1 MALVSIFESDKE
13 NGKTYYFRTA
23 SNVAPT
29 MRTSLTSYP
38 TTEGTPITDHA
49 YRNPTQV
56 SMSISASLYGSAN
69 NIFYYNSKGQEVAL
83 TSPQV
88 KALIKEWK
96 DNSYRLTINT
106 REGDKFEKFNNMVIT
121 NLTWSEDGVSLGI
134 WEPTITFEEI
144 RIASVLVKQIKF
156 PATKAVKANN
166 NSQADAGNDQG
177 TAVAKDFFSTVGG
190 YTAAGAA
197 IGTVLGGHPII
208 GACLGAAVGFGKWLG
223 RKIAGR

>member
-23 SNVAPT
+23 SNVSPT

-38 TTEGTPITDHA
+38 TTEGTPIADHA
-49 YRNPTQV
+49 YRNPVQI
-56 SMSISASLYGSAN
+56 SMVISASLYGSAN

-88 KALIKEWK
+88 KLLIKEWK

-106 REGDKFEKFNNMVIT
+106 RESDKFEKFNNMVIS
-121 NLTWSEDGVSLGI
+121 NLNWSEDGVSLGI
-134 WEPTITFEEI
+134 WQPTITFEEI

-156 PATKAVKANN
+156 PATKAVRANN
-166 NSQADAGNDQG
+166 NSQSNAGNDQG
-177 TAVAKDFFSTVGG
+177 TAVATDFFGTIGG
-190 YTAAGAA
+190 YAVKGAF
-197 IGTVLGGHPII
+197 IGGITGHPII
-208 GACLGAAVGFGKWLG
+208 GACLGAALGFGRWLG

>member
-13 NGKTYYFRTA
+13 NGRTYYFRTA

-49 YRNPTQV
+49 YRNPTQL
-56 SMSISASLYGSAN
+56 SMVISASLYGSAN

-88 KALIKEWK
+88 KLLIKEWK

-121 NLTWSEDGVSLGI
+121 NLTWSEDGVSLGVC
-134 WEPTITFEEI
+134 EPTISFEEI

-156 PATKAVKANN
+156 PATNAVKANN
-166 NSQADAGNDQG
+166 NSQSNAGNDQG
-177 TAVAKDFFSTVGG
+177 TAVATDFFGTIGG
-190 YTAAGAA
+190 YAVM
-197 IGTVLGGHPII
+197 GTFMGGITGHPII
-208 GACLGAAVGFGKWLG
+208 GACLGAAVGFGRWLG
-223 RKIAGR
+223 RTIAGR

>member
-56 SMSISASLYGSAN
+56 SMIISASLYGSAN

-88 KALIKEWK
+88 KLLIKEGK

-106 REGDKFEKFNNMVIT
+106 RESDRFVKFNNMVIT
-121 NLTWSEDGVSLGI
+121 NLTWSEDGTSLGV

-156 PATKAVKANN
+156 PATKAVRANN
-166 NSQADAGNDQG
+166 NSQSNAGNDQG
-177 TAVAKDFFSTVGG
+177 TAVATDFFGTIGG
-190 YTAAGAA
+190 YAVKGAF
-197 IGTVLGGHPII
+197 IGGITGHPMI
-208 GACLGAAVGFGKWLG
+208 GACLGAALGFGRWLG
-223 RKIAGR
+223 RTIAGR

>member
-29 MRTSLTSYP
+29 LRTSLTTYP

-49 YRNPTQV
+49 YRNPAQV
-56 SMSISASLYGSAN
+56 SMTISSSLYGSAN

-88 KALIKEWK
+88 KSLIKEWK

-121 NLTWSEDGVSLGI
+121 NLSWSEDGTSLGV

-156 PATKAVKANN
+156 PATKAIRANN
-166 NSQADAGNDQG
+166 NSQSDAGNDQG
-177 TAVAKDFFSTVGG
+177 TAVATDFFGTIGG
-190 YTAAGAA
+190 YAVKGAF
-197 IGTVLGGHPII
+197 IGGITGHPII
-208 GACLGAAVGFGKWLG
+208 GACLGAAIGFGRWLG

>member
-23 SNVAPT
+23 RNVSPT

-49 YRNPTQV
+49 YRNPTQI
-56 SMSISASLYGSAN
+56 SMVISASLYGSAN

-88 KALIKEWK
+88 KLLIKEWK

-106 REGDKFEKFNNMVIT
+106 RESDKFVKFNNMVIT
-121 NLTWSEDGVSLGI
+121 NLTWSEDGVSLGV

-144 RIASVLVKQIKF
+144 RVASVLVKQIKF

-166 NSQADAGNDQG
+166 NSQSNAGNDQG
-177 TAVAKDFFSTVGG
+177 TAVATDFFGTIGG
-190 YTAAGAA
+190 YAVKGAF
-197 IGTVLGGHPII
+197 IGGITGHPII
-208 GACLGAAVGFGKWLG
+208 GTCLGAAVGFGKWLG

>member
-56 SMSISASLYGSAN
+56 SMIISASLYGSAN

-88 KALIKEWK
+88 KLLIKEWK

-106 REGDKFEKFNNMVIT
+106 RESDRFVKFNNMVIT
-121 NLTWSEDGVSLGI
+121 NLTWSEDGTSLGV

-144 RIASVLVKQIKF
+144 RIASVLVKQVKF
-156 PATKAVKANN
+156 PATKAVRANN
-166 NSQADAGNDQG
+166 NSQSNAGNDQG
-177 TAVAKDFFSTVGG
+177 TAVATDFFGTIGG
-190 YTAAGAA
+190 YAVKGAF
-197 IGTVLGGHPII
+197 IGGITGHPMI
-208 GACLGAAVGFGKWLG
+208 GACLGAALGFGRWLG
-223 RKIAGR
+223 RTIAGR

>member
-13 NGKTYYFRTA
+13 NGRTYYFRTA

-49 YRNPTQV
+49 YRNPTQL
-56 SMSISASLYGSAN
+56 SMVISASLYGSAN

-88 KALIKEWK
+88 KLLIKEWK

-121 NLTWSEDGVSLGI
+121 NLTWSEDGVSLGVC
-134 WEPTITFEEI
+134 EPTISFEEI

-166 NSQADAGNDQG
+166 NSQSNAGNDQG
-177 TAVAKDFFSTVGG
+177 TAVATDFFGTIGG
-190 YTAAGAA
+190 YAVM
-197 IGTVLGGHPII
+197 GTFMGGITGHPII
-208 GACLGAAVGFGKWLG
+208 GACLGAAVGFGRWLG
-223 RKIAGR
+223 RTIAGR

>member
-56 SMSISASLYGSAN
+56 SMIISASLYGSAN

-88 KALIKEWK
+88 KLLIREWK

-106 REGDKFEKFNNMVIT
+106 RESDRFVKFNNMVIT
-121 NLTWSEDGVSLGI
+121 NLTWSEDGTSLGV

-156 PATKAVKANN
+156 PATKAVRANN
-166 NSQADAGNDQG
+166 NSQSNAGNDQG
-177 TAVAKDFFSTVGG
+177 TAVATDFFGTIGG
-190 YTAAGAA
+190 YAVKGTF
-197 IGTVLGGHPII
+197 IGGITGHPII
-208 GACLGAAVGFGKWLG
+208 GACLGAALGFGRWLG
-223 RKIAGR
+223 RTIAGR

>member
-29 MRTSLTSYP
+29 LRTSLTAYP
-38 TTEGTPITDHA
+38 TTEGTPISDHA
-49 YRNPTQV
+49 YRQPAQV
-56 SMSISASLYGSAN
+56 SMTISSSLYGSAN

-88 KALIKEWK
+88 KSLIKEWK

-121 NLTWSEDGVSLGI
+121 NLSWAEDGTSLGV
-134 WEPTITFEEI
+134 WQPTISFEEI

-166 NSQADAGNDQG
+166 NSKSDAGNDQG
-177 TAVAKDFFSTVGG
+177 TAVATDFFGTIGG
-190 YTAAGAA
+190 YAVKGAF
-197 IGTVLGGHPII
+197 IGRRTGHPII
-208 GACLGAAVGFGKWLG
+208 GACLGAAIGFGRWLG

>member
-29 MRTSLTSYP
+29 LRTSLTSYP
-38 TTEGTPITDHA
+38 TTEGTPISDHA
-49 YRNPTQV
+49 YRNPAQV
-56 SMSISASLYGSAN
+56 SMTISVSLYGSAN

-88 KALIKEWK
+88 KSLIKEWK

-121 NLTWSEDGVSLGI
+121 NLSWSEDGTSLGV
-134 WEPTITFEEI
+134 WQPTITFEEI

-156 PATKAVKANN
+156 PATKAVRANN
-166 NSQADAGNDQG
+166 NSQSDAGSDQG
-177 TAVAKDFFSTVGG
+177 TAIATDFFGTVGAYAVKG
-190 YTAAGAA
+190 AFKGGITGHPVVGAA
-197 IGTVLGGHPII
+197 
-208 GACLGAAVGFGKWLG
+208 LGATIGFGRWLYRTIKG
-223 RKIAGR
+223 K

>member
-23 SNVAPT
+23 SNVSPT

-49 YRNPTQV
+49 YRNPAQI
-56 SMSISASLYGSAN
+56 SMVISASLYGSAN

-88 KALIKEWK
+88 KLLIKEWK

-106 REGDKFEKFNNMVIT
+106 RESDKFVKFNNMVIT
-121 NLTWSEDGVSLGI
+121 NLTWSENGVSLGI

-156 PATKAVKANN
+156 PATKAVRANN
-166 NSQADAGNDQG
+166 NSQSNAGNDQG

-190 YTAAGAA
+190 YTTAGAA

>member
-29 MRTSLTSYP
+29 LRTSLTSYP
-38 TTEGTPITDHA
+38 TTEGTPISDHA
-49 YRNPTQV
+49 YRQPAQV
-56 SMSISASLYGSAN
+56 SMTISASLYGSAN

-83 TSPQV
+83 TSSQV
-88 KALIKEWK
+88 KSLIKEWK

-121 NLTWSEDGVSLGI
+121 NLSWAEDGTSLGV
-134 WEPTITFEEI
+134 WQPTISFEEI

-166 NSQADAGNDQG
+166 NSKSDAGNDQG
-177 TAVAKDFFSTVGG
+177 TAVATDFFGTIGRYAVKGAFIGG
-190 YTAAGAA
+190 IT
-197 IGTVLGGHPII
+197 GHPII
-208 GACLGAAVGFGKWLG
+208 GACLGAAIGFGRWLG

>member
-29 MRTSLTSYP
+29 LRTSLTTYP

-49 YRNPTQV
+49 YRNPAQV
-56 SMSISASLYGSAN
+56 SMTISSSLYGSAN

-88 KALIKEWK
+88 KSLIKEWK

-121 NLTWSEDGVSLGI
+121 NLSWSEDGTSLGV

-156 PATKAVKANN
+156 PATKAIRANN
-166 NSQADAGNDQG
+166 NSQSNAGNDQG
-177 TAVAKDFFSTVGG
+177 TAVATDFFGTIGG
-190 YTAAGAA
+190 YAVKGAF
-197 IGTVLGGHPII
+197 IGGITGHPVI
-208 GACLGAAVGFGKWLG
+208 GACLGAAIGFGRWLG

>member
-88 KALIKEWK
+88 KLLIKEWK

-106 REGDKFEKFNNMVIT
+106 RESDRFVKFNNMVIT
-121 NLTWSEDGVSLGI
+121 NLTWSEDGTSLGV

-156 PATKAVKANN
+156 PATKAVRANN
-166 NSQADAGNDQG
+166 NSQSNAGNDQG
-177 TAVAKDFFSTVGG
+177 TAVATDFFGTIGG
-190 YTAAGAA
+190 YAVKGAF
-197 IGTVLGGHPII
+197 IGGITGHPMI
-208 GACLGAAVGFGKWLG
+208 GACLGAALGFGRWLG
-223 RKIAGR
+223 RTIAGR

>member
-23 SNVAPT
+23 SNVSPT

-38 TTEGTPITDHA
+38 TTEGTPIADHA
-49 YRNPTQV
+49 YINPTQV

-88 KALIKEWK
+88 KLLIKDWK

-106 REGDKFEKFNNMVIT
+106 REGDKFEKFNNMVIS
-121 NLTWSEDGVSLGI
+121 NLNWSEDGVSLGV
-134 WEPTITFEEI
+134 WQPTITFEEI
-144 RIASVLVKQIKF
+144 RIASILVKQIKF
-156 PATKAVKANN
+156 PATKAVRANN
-166 NSQADAGNDQG
+166 NSQSNAGNDQG
-177 TAVAKDFFSTVGG
+177 TAVATDFFGTIGG
-190 YTAAGAA
+190 YAVKGAF
-197 IGTVLGGHPII
+197 IGGITGHPII
-208 GACLGAAVGFGKWLG
+208 GACLGAAIGFGRWLG

>member
-56 SMSISASLYGSAN
+56 SMIISASLYGSAN

-88 KALIKEWK
+88 KLLIKEWK

-106 REGDKFEKFNNMVIT
+106 RESDRFVKFNNMVIT
-121 NLTWSEDGVSLGI
+121 NLTWSEDGTSLGV

-156 PATKAVKANN
+156 PATKAVRANN
-166 NSQADAGNDQG
+166 NSQSNAGNDQG
-177 TAVAKDFFSTVGG
+177 TAVATDFFGTIGG
-190 YTAAGAA
+190 YAVKGAF
-197 IGTVLGGHPII
+197 IGGITGHPMI
-208 GACLGAAVGFGKWLG
+208 GACLGAALGFGRWLG
-223 RKIAGR
+223 RTIAGR

>member
-56 SMSISASLYGSAN
+56 SMVISASLYGSAN

-106 REGDKFEKFNNMVIT
+106 REGDKFVKFNNMVIT

-144 RIASVLVKQIKF
+144 RVASVLVKQIKF

-166 NSQADAGNDQG
+166 NSQSNAGNDQG
-177 TAVAKDFFSTVGG
+177 TAVATDFFGTIGG
-190 YTAAGAA
+190 YAVKGTF
-197 IGTVLGGHPII
+197 IGGITGHPII
-208 GACLGAAVGFGKWLG
+208 GACLGAAVGFGRWLG

>member
-29 MRTSLTSYP
+29 LRTSLTSYP
-38 TTEGTPITDHA
+38 TTEGTPISDHA
-49 YRNPTQV
+49 YRQPAQV
-56 SMSISASLYGSAN
+56 SMTISASLYGSAN

-83 TSPQV
+83 TSSQV
-88 KALIKEWK
+88 KSLIKEWK

-121 NLTWSEDGVSLGI
+121 NLSWAEDGTSLGV
-134 WEPTITFEEI
+134 WQPTISFEEI

-166 NSQADAGNDQG
+166 NSKSDAGNDQG
-177 TAVAKDFFSTVGG
+177 TAVATDFFGTIGG
-190 YTAAGAA
+190 YAVKGAF
-197 IGTVLGGHPII
+197 ISRITGHPII
-208 GACLGAAVGFGKWLG
+208 GACLGAAIGFGRWLG

>member
-56 SMSISASLYGSAN
+56 SMIISASLYGSAN
-69 NIFYYNSKGQEVAL
+69 NIFYYKSKGQEVAL

-88 KALIKEWK
+88 KLLIKEWK

-106 REGDKFEKFNNMVIT
+106 RESDRFVKFNNMVIT
-121 NLTWSEDGVSLGI
+121 NLTWSEDGTSLGV

-156 PATKAVKANN
+156 PATKAVRANN
-166 NSQADAGNDQG
+166 NSQSNAGNDQG
-177 TAVAKDFFSTVGG
+177 TAVATDFFGTIGG
-190 YTAAGAA
+190 YAVKGAF
-197 IGTVLGGHPII
+197 IGGITGHPMI
-208 GACLGAAVGFGKWLG
+208 GACLGAALGFGRWLG
-223 RKIAGR
+223 RTIAGR

>member
-56 SMSISASLYGSAN
+56 SMIISASLYGSAN
-69 NIFYYNSKGQEVAL
+69 NIFYYNSKGQEVVL

-88 KALIKEWK
+88 KLLIKEWK

-106 REGDKFEKFNNMVIT
+106 RESDRFVKFNNMVIT
-121 NLTWSEDGVSLGI
+121 NLTWSEDGTSLGV

-156 PATKAVKANN
+156 PATKAVRANN
-166 NSQADAGNDQG
+166 NSQSNAGNDQG
-177 TAVAKDFFSTVGG
+177 TAVATDFFGTIGG
-190 YTAAGAA
+190 YAVKGAF
-197 IGTVLGGHPII
+197 IGGITGHPMI
-208 GACLGAAVGFGKWLG
+208 GACLGAALGFGRWLG
-223 RKIAGR
+223 RTIAGR

>member
-23 SNVAPT
+23 SNVSPT

-38 TTEGTPITDHA
+38 TTEGTPIADHA
-49 YRNPTQV
+49 YRNPAQI
-56 SMSISASLYGSAN
+56 SMVISASLYGSAN

-88 KALIKEWK
+88 KLLIKEWK

-106 REGDKFEKFNNMVIT
+106 REGDKFEKFNNMVIS
-121 NLTWSEDGVSLGI
+121 NLNWSEDGVSLGI
-134 WEPTITFEEI
+134 WQPTITFEEI

-156 PATKAVKANN
+156 PATKAVRANN
-166 NSQADAGNDQG
+166 NSQSNAGNDQG
-177 TAVAKDFFSTVGG
+177 TAVATDFFGIIGG
-190 YTAAGAA
+190 YAVKGAF
-197 IGTVLGGHPII
+197 IGGITGHPII
-208 GACLGAAVGFGKWLG
+208 GACLGAALGFGRWLG

>member
-38 TTEGTPITDHA
+38 TTEGTPIADHA
-49 YRNPTQV
+49 YRNPAQI
-56 SMSISASLYGSAN
+56 SMVISASLYGSAN

-88 KALIKEWK
+88 KLLIKEWK

-106 REGDKFEKFNNMVIT
+106 REGDKFIKFNNMVIT
-121 NLTWSEDGVSLGI
+121 NLTWSEDGVSLGV

-144 RIASVLVKQIKF
+144 RVASVLVKQIKF

-166 NSQADAGNDQG
+166 NSQSNAGNDQG
-177 TAVAKDFFSTVGG
+177 TAVATDFFGTIGG
-190 YTAAGAA
+190 YAVKGTF
-197 IGTVLGGHPII
+197 IGGITGHPII
-208 GACLGAAVGFGKWLG
+208 GACLGAAVGFGRWLG

>member
-23 SNVAPT
+23 SNVSPT

-56 SMSISASLYGSAN
+56 SMIISASLYGSAN

-83 TSPQV
+83 TSPQA
-88 KALIKEWK
+88 KLLIKEWK

-106 REGDKFEKFNNMVIT
+106 RESDRFVKFNNMVIT
-121 NLTWSEDGVSLGI
+121 NLTWSEDGTSLGV

-156 PATKAVKANN
+156 PATKAVRANN
-166 NSQADAGNDQG
+166 NSQSNAGNDQG
-177 TAVAKDFFSTVGG
+177 TAVATDFFGTIGG
-190 YTAAGAA
+190 YAVKGAF
-197 IGTVLGGHPII
+197 IGGVTGHPII
-208 GACLGAAVGFGKWLG
+208 GACLGAAIGFGRWLG

>member
-56 SMSISASLYGSAN
+56 SMIISASLYGSAN

-88 KALIKEWK
+88 KLLIREWK

-106 REGDKFEKFNNMVIT
+106 RESDRFVKFNNMVIT
-121 NLTWSEDGVSLGI
+121 NLTWSEDGTSLGV

-156 PATKAVKANN
+156 PATKAVRANN
-166 NSQADAGNDQG
+166 NSQSNAGNDQG
-177 TAVAKDFFSTVGG
+177 TAVATDFFGTIGG
-190 YTAAGAA
+190 YAVKGAF
-197 IGTVLGGHPII
+197 IGGITGHPMI
-208 GACLGAAVGFGKWLG
+208 GACLGAALGFGRWLG
-223 RKIAGR
+223 RTIAGR

>member
-56 SMSISASLYGSAN
+56 SMIISASLYGSAN

-88 KALIKEWK
+88 KLLIKEWK

-106 REGDKFEKFNNMVIT
+106 RESDRFVKFNNMVIT
-121 NLTWSEDGVSLGI
+121 NLTWSEDGTSLGV

-144 RIASVLVKQIKF
+144 RIASVLVKQITF
-156 PATKAVKANN
+156 PATKAVRANN
-166 NSQADAGNDQG
+166 NSQSNAGNDQG
-177 TAVAKDFFSTVGG
+177 TAVATDFFGTIGG
-190 YTAAGAA
+190 YAVKGAF
-197 IGTVLGGHPII
+197 IGGITGHPMI
-208 GACLGAAVGFGKWLG
+208 GACLGAALGFGRWLG
-223 RKIAGR
+223 RTIAGR